1 MNQLLLLAGVVI
13 VACILMNR
21 IAAKLP
27 LPSLLLFIGLGMCFG
42 VDGFFKIPF
51 DDYELSEVI
60 CSVSLLFVMFYGG
73 FGTNLKTAKPVM
85 GKAFLLST
93 AGVVMTAALVGAAAH
108 VLLGVGWMEGIL
120 IGSVIASTD
129 AASVFNVLR
138 FKQLSLKYNTDS
150 LLELESGSNDPISY
164 MMTILMI
171 SLVSGEQISVAGLL
185 LKQILIGAAC
195 GFLIGKASVFIL
207 NQIDFGMK
215 QGRTIFLFAAV
226 IVGYALPS
234 VAGGNG
240 YLSVYLCGILIG
252 NRFIPD
258 KKEMVHFF
266 DILTETAQMVI
277 FFLLGL
283 LVTPSQL
290 PEVFVPALLLCLF
303 MLFIGRPVSV
313 LTILKPFGASWQQIG
328 VVSWGGLRGVA
339 SIVFSIYVV
348 LSGIPMTYNLFNMV
362 FVIVLLSLA
371 VQGTLLP
378 AVSRKLEM
386 IDKNANVMRTFNDYQ
401 DENDISFVKIK
412 ITDNHPF
419 AGKTLKEIEMPPG
432 VLVVL
437 LFRGQETMMPNGDT
451 SLEGGDLLICAAPAF
466 EDRENLTLYE
476 VEIDKNH
483 KWRDKPVN
491 ELDQKAGVLIVMV
504 KREGSTLIPNG
515 NTIIRQDD
523 LLVFRRQKHAKQAH
537 G

>member
-1 MNQLLLLAGVVI
+1 
-13 VACILMNR
+13 
-21 IAAKLP
+21 
-27 LPSLLLFIGLGMCFG
+27 
-42 VDGFFKIPF
+42 
-51 DDYELSEVI
+51 
-60 CSVSLLFVMFYGG
+60 
-73 FGTNLKTAKPVM
+73 
-85 GKAFLLST
+85 
-93 AGVVMTAALVGAAAH
+93 
-108 VLLGVGWMEGIL
+108 
-120 IGSVIASTD
+120 
-129 AASVFNVLR
+129 
-138 FKQLSLKYNTDS
+138 
-150 LLELESGSNDPISY
+150 
-164 MMTILMI
+164 
-171 SLVSGEQISVAGLL
+171 
-185 LKQILIGAAC
+185 
-195 GFLIGKASVFIL
+195 
-207 NQIDFGMK
+207 
-215 QGRTIFLFAAV
+215 
-226 IVGYALPS
+226 
-234 VAGGNG
+234 
-240 YLSVYLCGILIG
+240 
-252 NRFIPD
+252 
-258 KKEMVHFF
+258 
-266 DILTETAQMVI
+266 MVI

-313 LTILKPFGASWQQIG
+313 LAILKPFGASWQQIG
-328 VVSWGGLRGVA
+328 VVSWAGLRGVA

-491 ELDQKAGVLIVMV
+491 ELTRKQGCSLSWSKEKEALSFPMEIRLSDRMICWCFVGKNTQNRRMGKFHVLFCFWMCEFQTAGKELQLGKRSLVRIIFSVSCDGTAKVSHLYPDLVMTS
-504 KREGSTLIPNG
+504 GIQMNLC
-515 NTIIRQDD
+515 Q
-523 LLVFRRQKHAKQAH
+523 
-537 G
+537 

>member
-51 DDYELSEVI
+51 DDYELSEAI

-138 FKQLSLKYNTDS
+138 SKQLSLKYNTDS

-171 SLVSGEQISVAGLL
+171 SLVSGEQISVSGLL

-266 DILTETAQMVI
+266 DILTEIAQMVI

-313 LTILKPFGASWQQIG
+313 LAILKPFGASWQQIG
-328 VVSWGGLRGVA
+328 VVSWAGLRGVA

-378 AVSRKLEM
+378 VVSRKQGCSLSWSKEKEALSFPMEIRLSDRM
-386 IDKNANVMRTFNDYQ
+386 ICWCFVGKNTQNRRMGKFHVLFCFWMCEFQT
-401 DENDISFVKIK
+401 
-412 ITDNHPF
+412 
-419 AGKTLKEIEMPPG
+419 AGKELQLGKRS
-432 VLVVL
+432 LVRTIFLVSCDGTAKVSHL
-437 LFRGQETMMPNGDT
+437 YPDLVMT
-451 SLEGGDLLICAAPAF
+451 SGIQM
-466 EDRENLTLYE
+466 NLC
-476 VEIDKNH
+476 
-483 KWRDKPVN
+483 
-491 ELDQKAGVLIVMV
+491 Q
-504 KREGSTLIPNG
+504 
-515 NTIIRQDD
+515 
-523 LLVFRRQKHAKQAH
+523 
-537 G
+537 

>member
-1 MNQLLLLAGVVI
+1 
-13 VACILMNR
+13 
-21 IAAKLP
+21 
-27 LPSLLLFIGLGMCFG
+27 
-42 VDGFFKIPF
+42 
-51 DDYELSEVI
+51 
-60 CSVSLLFVMFYGG
+60 
-73 FGTNLKTAKPVM
+73 
-85 GKAFLLST
+85 
-93 AGVVMTAALVGAAAH
+93 
-108 VLLGVGWMEGIL
+108 
-120 IGSVIASTD
+120 
-129 AASVFNVLR
+129 
-138 FKQLSLKYNTDS
+138 
-150 LLELESGSNDPISY
+150 
-164 MMTILMI
+164 
-171 SLVSGEQISVAGLL
+171 
-185 LKQILIGAAC
+185 
-195 GFLIGKASVFIL
+195 
-207 NQIDFGMK
+207 
-215 QGRTIFLFAAV
+215 
-226 IVGYALPS
+226 
-234 VAGGNG
+234 
-240 YLSVYLCGILIG
+240 
-252 NRFIPD
+252 
-258 KKEMVHFF
+258 
-266 DILTETAQMVI
+266 
-277 FFLLGL
+277 
-283 LVTPSQL
+283 
-290 PEVFVPALLLCLF
+290 
-303 MLFIGRPVSV
+303 
-313 LTILKPFGASWQQIG
+313 
-328 VVSWGGLRGVA
+328 
-339 SIVFSIYVV
+339 
-348 LSGIPMTYNLFNMV
+348 MTYNLFNMV

-378 AVSRKLEM
+378 VVSRKLEM

-466 EDRENLTLYE
+466 EDRANLTLYE

>member
-1 MNQLLLLAGVVI
+1 
-13 VACILMNR
+13 
-21 IAAKLP
+21 
-27 LPSLLLFIGLGMCFG
+27 
-42 VDGFFKIPF
+42 
-51 DDYELSEVI
+51 
-60 CSVSLLFVMFYGG
+60 
-73 FGTNLKTAKPVM
+73 
-85 GKAFLLST
+85 
-93 AGVVMTAALVGAAAH
+93 
-108 VLLGVGWMEGIL
+108 MEGIL

-138 FKQLSLKYNTDS
+138 SKQLSLKYNTDS

-266 DILTETAQMVI
+266 DILTEIAQMVI

-313 LTILKPFGASWQQIG
+313 LAILKPFGASWQQIG
-328 VVSWGGLRGVA
+328 VVSWAGLRGVA

-348 LSGIPMTYNLFNMV
+348 LSGIPMIYNLFNMV

-371 VQGTLLP
+371 VQGT
-378 AVSRKLEM
+378 
-386 IDKNANVMRTFNDYQ
+386 
-401 DENDISFVKIK
+401 
-412 ITDNHPF
+412 
-419 AGKTLKEIEMPPG
+419 
-432 VLVVL
+432 
-437 LFRGQETMMPNGDT
+437 
-451 SLEGGDLLICAAPAF
+451 
-466 EDRENLTLYE
+466 
-476 VEIDKNH
+476 
-483 KWRDKPVN
+483 
-491 ELDQKAGVLIVMV
+491 
-504 KREGSTLIPNG
+504 
-515 NTIIRQDD
+515 
-523 LLVFRRQKHAKQAH
+523 
-537 G
+537 